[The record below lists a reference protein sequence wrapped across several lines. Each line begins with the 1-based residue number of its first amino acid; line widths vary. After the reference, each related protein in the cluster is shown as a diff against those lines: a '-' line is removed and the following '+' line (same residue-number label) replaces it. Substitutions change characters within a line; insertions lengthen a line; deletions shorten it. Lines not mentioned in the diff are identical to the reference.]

1 MLGARIK
8 SKTQTFD
15 LAAFFPLWYAL
26 LHSPR
31 GIMRILRPSFRP
43 AQGKSHALRA
53 LVLGWTLGI
62 CAFATSAHAA
72 TEASAPQ
79 ASATPAVHAGDV
91 HKQVERKV
99 VERKRI
105 EHKRIE
111 RKVVERKRV
120 ERRVVEHKRVERK
133 VVEHR
138 KVVRRRIVRKAV
150 ARKPVERKVIERRSR
165 LSQRRVVHPEAA
177 RPVHAVMH
185 EVRPMPAPA
194 SVPADLRR
202 TSFNDD
208 PISLASGSALVIDA
222 RTHQVL
228 LSKDAGDVRPIA
240 SLTKLMTAA
249 VVLDAHQPMD
259 QPIEITDEDIDTL
272 KWSSSR
278 LRPGMVFTREELLKL
293 ALMSSENRAA
303 HALARNFP
311 GGLAACI
318 AAMNR
323 KAASLGML
331 HTHYIEPTGLSPQ
344 NQSTASDLAKLVA
357 AVYAYPLIRQ
367 FSTHPKSTVT
377 AGRYEL
383 QFRNTDH
390 LIFNRG
396 WDILLQ
402 KTGYINEAGH
412 CLVLN
417 TVVQGRNVIVV
428 LLDAWGRYAHFVD
441 AERIRNWMQTS
452 GRTLLTRVDP
462 IPSAEARQQTVDE

>member
-1 MLGARIK
+1 MVMLGARIK
-8 SKTQTFD
+8 SKMQTFD
-15 LAAFFPLWYAL
+15 LAAFFWIWYAL
-26 LHSPR
+26 PQSSR
-31 GIMRILRPSFRP
+31 GIMRIFRSGFRP
-43 AQGKSHALRA
+43 AQGSSHALRA
-53 LVLGWTLGI
+53 LVLGWVLGI
-62 CAFATSAHAA
+62 SAIASCAHAA
-72 TEASAPQ
+72 PAASAPQ
-79 ASATPAVHAGDV
+79 AGDAAHAASV
-91 HKQVERKV
+91 HKAVVHKTVVHKPLRHAVTRKVLRRKV
-99 VERKRI
+99 VERKPGVTRRPLR
-105 EHKRIE
+105 H
-111 RKVVERKRV
+111 VVHHES
-120 ERRVVEHKRVERK
+120 H
-133 VVEHR
+133 
-138 KVVRRRIVRKAV
+138 AV
-150 ARKPVERKVIERRSR
+150 RKPVH
-165 LSQRRVVHPEAA
+165 RVVHEARRA
-177 RPVHAVMH
+177 PAAVHA
-185 EVRPMPAPA
+185 E
-194 SVPADLRR
+194 LRR
-202 TSFNDD
+202 TSFGDD

-228 LSKDAGDVRPIA
+228 LSKDASDVRPIA

-259 QPIEITDEDIDTL
+259 QPIEITDADIDTL

-303 HALARNFP
+303 HALARNYP
-311 GGLAACI
+311 GGLDACI

-331 HTHYIEPTGLSPQ
+331 QTHYIEPTGLSPQ

-357 AVYAYPLIRQ
+357 AVYSYPLIRE

-377 AGRYEL
+377 AGRYAL

-390 LIFNRG
+390 LVFNRG

-462 IPSAEARQQTVDE
+462 IPTAEARPQTVDE

>member
-1 MLGARIK
+1 
-8 SKTQTFD
+8 
-15 LAAFFPLWYAL
+15 
-26 LHSPR
+26 
-31 GIMRILRPSFRP
+31 MRILRSRFRP
-43 AQGKSHALRA
+43 AQGKSHALRV

-62 CAFATSAHAA
+62 CGFATGAHAA
-72 TEASAPQ
+72 SEASAPQ
-79 ASATPAVHAGDV
+79 ASTPPSAHARSAHPVG
-91 HKQVERKV
+91 
-99 VERKRI
+99 
-105 EHKRIE
+105 EHKA
-111 RKVVERKRV
+111 VQ
-120 ERRVVEHKRVERK
+120 HKAVERK

-138 KVVRRRIVRKAV
+138 KVLHRKVVRRRTVR
-150 ARKPVERKVIERRSR
+150 RGPVHRPLERKVIERRTR
-165 LSQRRVVHPEAA
+165 VAHRRVVRPEASHA
-177 RPVHAVMH
+177 VRRPVHAVMH
-185 EVRPMPAPA
+185 EVRRAPA
-194 SVPADLRR
+194 ALPADLRR
-202 TSFNDD
+202 TSFTED

-259 QPIEITDEDIDTL
+259 QPIEITDQDIDTL

-303 HALARNFP
+303 HALARNYP

-344 NQSTASDLAKLVA
+344 NESTASDLARLVA
-357 AVYAYPLIRQ
+357 AVYSYPLIRQ
-367 FSTHPKSTVT
+367 FSTHPKSTVN

-462 IPSAEARQQTVDE
+462 IPGAEARTQTVDD

>member
-1 MLGARIK
+1 
-8 SKTQTFD
+8 
-15 LAAFFPLWYAL
+15 
-26 LHSPR
+26 
-31 GIMRILRPSFRP
+31 MRIFRSSHRP
-43 AQGKSHALRA
+43 AQGASHVLRA
-53 LVLGWTLGI
+53 VVLGWALGI
-62 CAFATSAHAA
+62 ATFANCAQAA
-72 TEASAPQ
+72 PAASAPQ
-79 ASATPAVHAGDV
+79 ASGESATHARSAQRPV
-91 HKQVERKV
+91 AHKTITRKTVARKV
-99 VERKRI
+99 AARKRI
-105 EHKRIE
+105 ARKPIE
-111 RKVVERKRV
+111 RKV
-120 ERRVVEHKRVERK
+120 
-133 VVEHR
+133 
-138 KVVRRRIVRKAV
+138 A
-150 ARKPVERKVIERRSR
+150 ARHT
-165 LSQRRVVHPEAA
+165 QRRVVRHTAPRREAHAA
-177 RPVHAVMH
+177 RGPVRRVVH
-185 EVRPMPAPA
+185 EVRRAPAPVRA
-194 SVPADLRR
+194 ELRR
-202 TSFNDD
+202 TSFSDD

-259 QPIEITDEDIDTL
+259 QPIEITDADIDTL

-303 HALARNFP
+303 HALARNYP
-311 GGLAACI
+311 GGLDACVQ
-318 AAMNR
+318 AMNR

-344 NQSTASDLAKLVA
+344 NQSTASDLAKLAVA
-357 AVYAYPLIRQ
+357 AYAYPMIRQ
-367 FSTHPKSTVT
+367 FSTHPHSTVT
-377 AGRYEL
+377 AGRREL
-383 QFRNTDH
+383 EFRNTDH

-417 TVVQGRNVIVV
+417 TVVQGRNVVVV

-441 AERIRNWMQTS
+441 AERIRNWMETS

-462 IPSAEARQQTVDE
+462 VRSADASPGAVDD

>member
-1 MLGARIK
+1 
-8 SKTQTFD
+8 
-15 LAAFFPLWYAL
+15 
-26 LHSPR
+26 
-31 GIMRILRPSFRP
+31 MRIFRSSHRPV
-43 AQGKSHALRA
+43 QGASHVLRA
-53 LVLGWTLGI
+53 VVLGWALGI
-62 CAFATSAHAA
+62 GVLATSAHAA
-72 TEASAPQ
+72 PAASAPQ
-79 ASATPAVHAGDV
+79 ASGEPVA
-91 HKQVERKV
+91 HKTVAHKKVARKPVARKV
-99 VERKRI
+99 VA
-105 EHKRIE
+105 
-111 RKVVERKRV
+111 RKRV
-120 ERRVVEHKRVERK
+120 V
-133 VVEHR
+133 
-138 KVVRRRIVRKAV
+138 
-150 ARKPVERKVIERRSR
+150 RKPVERKAAVRRT
-165 LSQRRVVHPEAA
+165 QRRVVRHVAVRHEVHAA
-177 RPVHAVMH
+177 RRPVRRVVH
-185 EVRPMPAPA
+185 EVRRAPAPVRA
-194 SVPADLRR
+194 ELRR
-202 TSFNDD
+202 TSFSDD
-208 PISLASGSALVIDA
+208 PITLASGSALVIDA

-259 QPIEITDEDIDTL
+259 QRIEITDDDIDTL

-303 HALARNFP
+303 HALARNYP

-357 AVYAYPLIRQ
+357 AVYAYPLIRE

-383 QFRNTDH
+383 QYRNTDH
-390 LIFNRG
+390 LVFNRG

-462 IPSAEARQQTVDE
+462 IPTAEARAQTVDE

>member
-1 MLGARIK
+1 
-8 SKTQTFD
+8 
-15 LAAFFPLWYAL
+15 
-26 LHSPR
+26 
-31 GIMRILRPSFRP
+31 MRILRSSSRP

-62 CAFATSAHAA
+62 CAFATGAHAA
-72 TEASAPQ
+72 SEASAPQ
-79 ASATPAVHAGDV
+79 TAAEPAVHA
-91 HKQVERKV
+91 RKAHHV
-99 VERKRI
+99 VEP
-105 EHKRIE
+105 
-111 RKVVERKRV
+111 KV
-120 ERRVVEHKRVERK
+120 VERK

-138 KVVRRRIVRKAV
+138 KIVHRRIVHRKV
-150 ARKPVERKVIERRSR
+150 VHRKVVHRVVVRKPVERKVIERRTR
-165 LSQRRVVHPEAA
+165 VVHRRVVHHEAA
-177 RPVHAVMH
+177 HAVRRPIHAVMH
-185 EVRPMPAPA
+185 EVPHAPGPLPAEL
-194 SVPADLRR
+194 SR
-202 TSFNDD
+202 TSFSED

-259 QPIEITDEDIDTL
+259 QPIEITDQDIDTL

-303 HALARNFP
+303 HALARNYP

-344 NQSTASDLAKLVA
+344 NQSTASDLAKLVG
-357 AVYAYPLIRQ
+357 AVYSYPLIRQ

-462 IPSAEARQQTVDE
+462 IPGAEARTQTVDD

>member
-1 MLGARIK
+1 
-8 SKTQTFD
+8 
-15 LAAFFPLWYAL
+15 
-26 LHSPR
+26 
-31 GIMRILRPSFRP
+31 MRIFRSSHRP
-43 AQGKSHALRA
+43 AQGASHVLRA
-53 LVLGWTLGI
+53 VVLGWALGI
-62 CAFATSAHAA
+62 ATFANCAQAA
-72 TEASAPQ
+72 PAASAPQ
-79 ASATPAVHAGDV
+79 ASGESATHARSAHRPV
-91 HKQVERKV
+91 AHKTITRKTVARKV
-99 VERKRI
+99 AARKRI
-105 EHKRIE
+105 ARKPIE
-111 RKVVERKRV
+111 RKV
-120 ERRVVEHKRVERK
+120 
-133 VVEHR
+133 
-138 KVVRRRIVRKAV
+138 A
-150 ARKPVERKVIERRSR
+150 ARHT
-165 LSQRRVVHPEAA
+165 QRRVVRHTAPRREAHAA
-177 RPVHAVMH
+177 RGPVRRVVH
-185 EVRPMPAPA
+185 EVRRAPAPVRA
-194 SVPADLRR
+194 ELRR
-202 TSFNDD
+202 TSFSDD

-259 QPIEITDEDIDTL
+259 QPIEITDDDIDTL

-303 HALARNFP
+303 HALARNYP

-357 AVYAYPLIRQ
+357 AVYAYPLIRE

-390 LIFNRG
+390 LVFNRG

-462 IPSAEARQQTVDE
+462 IPTAEARAQTVDDE

>member
-1 MLGARIK
+1 
-8 SKTQTFD
+8 
-15 LAAFFPLWYAL
+15 
-26 LHSPR
+26 
-31 GIMRILRPSFRP
+31 MRIARSSSRP

-53 LVLGWTLGI
+53 LVLGWSLGI

-72 TEASAPQ
+72 SEASAPQ
-79 ASATPAVHAGDV
+79 ASAAPAVQAR
-91 HKQVERKV
+91 KAVEHKV
-99 VERKRI
+99 VE
-105 EHKRIE
+105 H
-111 RKVVERKRV
+111 
-120 ERRVVEHKRVERK
+120 K

-138 KVVRRRIVRKAV
+138 KVVRRRIVRRTV
-150 ARKPVERKVIERRSR
+150 VRKPVHHKVIEHRSR
-165 LSQRRVVHPEAA
+165 VPQRRVVRHEAS
-177 RPVHAVMH
+177 RPVPRPLHAVVH
-185 EVRPMPAPA
+185 AIGRVPGPQ
-194 SVPADLRR
+194 PADLRR
-202 TSFNDD
+202 TSTSFSED

-303 HALARNFP
+303 HALARNYP

-323 KAASLGML
+323 KAVSLGML

-357 AVYAYPLIRQ
+357 AVYSYPLIRQ

-462 IPSAEARQQTVDE
+462 IPSAEARPQTVDD